1 MGRFTA
7 IGRDREVYGNM
18 SRWGIC
24 RDREIAPTVGVKVAI
39 GRSLLQKRG
48 WFLSNKRSRIG
59 VASYRRGGWFLSNK
73 RSRSGDRSYRRGVR
87 D

>member
-24 RDREIAPTVGVKVAI
+24 RDGEIAPTEEGLVSIK
-39 GRSLLQKRG
+39 
-48 WFLSNKRSRIG
+48 
-59 VASYRRGGWFLSNK
+59 
-73 RSRSGDRSYRRGVR
+73 
-87 D
+87 